1 MNQKLISEKI
11 AQAVEILNEKNINM
25 WMTFVRESS
34 IITDPVLE
42 IILGKNSTWESA
54 FIINRDGDTTAIV
67 GSMELENFEGNSG
80 FKNVIGYLKSVKEP
94 LLEYIKSKNPKSI
107 AINYSQNSVLADG
120 LSHGLYI
127 NLLNYLSGTGFE
139 DKLISSEEIVSALKG
154 RKSPTEFKIM
164 KEAVDETLLLFDEAT
179 KFIKPGVTEIEI
191 GNFVKELAF
200 KKGFE
205 LAWEEDHCPAVFTG
219 PDPHSPHAG
228 STDRKVEKG
237 HMVNMDF
244 GIMYKDYCSDLQR
257 TWYVLKN
264 DEDKAPA
271 DVKRGFE
278 IIRDAIQKVA
288 DALKPGVKGYEM
300 DDIARNYITENGYEE
315 YAHGLGHQVGRKV
328 HDGGCGLLPKWER
341 YGQTPLMAVEENQVF
356 TIEPRLPVKGYGVST
371 LEEEVFITKTGCE
384 FISKPQKELILIK

>member
-54 FIINRDGDTTAIV
+54 FIMRRAGDTPAIV

-205 LAWEEDHCPAVFTG
+205 LAWEEDHCPPVFTR

-228 STDRKVEKG
+228 STDRKAEK
-237 HMVNMDF
+237 
-244 GIMYKDYCSDLQR
+244 
-257 TWYVLKN
+257 
-264 DEDKAPA
+264 DE
-271 DVKRGFE
+271 
-278 IIRDAIQKVA
+278 
-288 DALKPGVKGYEM
+288 L
-300 DDIARNYITENGYEE
+300 
-315 YAHGLGHQVGRKV
+315 
-328 HDGGCGLLPKWER
+328 
-341 YGQTPLMAVEENQVF
+341 
-356 TIEPRLPVKGYGVST
+356 
-371 LEEEVFITKTGCE
+371 
-384 FISKPQKELILIK
+384 